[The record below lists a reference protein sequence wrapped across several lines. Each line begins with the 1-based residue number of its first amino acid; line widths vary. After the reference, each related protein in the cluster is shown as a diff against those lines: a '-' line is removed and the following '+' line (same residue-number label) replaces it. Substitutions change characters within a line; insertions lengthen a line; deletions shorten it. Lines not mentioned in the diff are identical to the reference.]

1 MWYVYTMKFYST
13 INSKDIMNFAG
24 RRIELEIIILNEVCS
39 KAMWITAMTT
49 SSMLPVMT

>member
-24 RRIELEIIILNEVCS
+24 KRIVLETIILNEVTQNQNIDGLYS
-39 KAMWITAMTT
+39 LINGY
-49 SSMLPVMT
+49 

>member
-24 RRIELEIIILNEVCS
+24 RWIELENIILNEVTQTQNMDGLYS
-39 KAMWITAMTT
+39 LINGY
-49 SSMLPVMT
+49 

>member
-24 RRIELEIIILNEVCS
+24 RIELEIIILNEVTQIRN
-39 KAMWITAMTT
+39 MDGLYLLINGY
-49 SSMLPVMT
+49 